1 MTHQV
6 AIQGLTAVPLSS
18 FQLAIKVLAE
28 ENLMD
33 ELFNELETQGIDV
46 VHLSFS
52 VMEAAQEMIRAKHS
66 SGLLKASANGNADK
80 IVQCAGCCNGCD
92 IGK

>member
-1 MTHQV
+1 MAHPV
-6 AIQGLTAVPLSS
+6 VIQGLTAVPISS
-18 FQLAIKVLAE
+18 FQLAIQVLAE
-28 ENLMD
+28 EDLIP
-33 ELFNELETQGIDV
+33 ELFKGLKKQGVDSI
-46 VHLSFS
+46 HLSFA
-52 VMEAAQEMIRAKHS
+52 VMEAAQELIRTKHS